1 MLEIPSNNF
10 KPFISNYVLSQWQA
24 SWDTTVF
31 NKLHAIK
38 PNIGND
44 SSAIRNLRREEVVIT
59 RITHSYLFNHK
70 KQPFCIVCN
79 QPFTVKHILIDCI
92 DFFANPK

>member
-1 MLEIPSNNF
+1 M
-10 KPFISNYVLSQWQA
+10 
-24 SWDTTVF
+24 F

-59 RITHSYLFNHK
+59 RLRIGHTRITHSYLLNHEEGVVGW
-70 KQPFCIVCN
+70 CEG
-79 QPFTVKHILIDCI
+79 
-92 DFFANPK
+92 AG